1 MSESFE
7 SRISD
12 INAWTMRADI
22 FKRWPEFYADFP
34 RSLDHLPMHVA
45 LRMPPPPIGPQSAAP
60 PKMLEAPRHHD
71 RAQTVA
77 TESINGSEAAPEEQI
92 PMAYWD
98 PLQAAI
104 IDSSYST
111 LPGKGLVDLL
121 GQGHY
126 ATDFGGRIAAAD
138 FNRVGPDFV
147 F

>member
-1 MSESFE
+1 M
-7 SRISD
+7 
-12 INAWTMRADI
+12 
-22 FKRWPEFYADFP
+22 
-34 RSLDHLPMHVA
+34 PMHVA
-45 LRMPPPPIGPQSAAP
+45 LRMPPPPNAPQSSAT
-60 PKMLEAPRHHD
+60 KMLEAPRHHD

-77 TESINGSEAAPEEQI
+77 TESINGSETAPDEQI

-126 ATDFGGRIAAAD
+126 ATDFGGRIQTSD